1 MRRHEGQRSAVR
13 PVDGKNW
20 RPQAAC
26 RCADPDLFFPV
37 SDCGESM
44 AQVAEA
50 KAMCAGCEVRAE
62 CLAFA
67 MHTRQVHGIWGGL
80 TEHERYPVGFGRVIG
95 HY

>member
-1 MRRHEGQRSAVR
+1 
-13 PVDGKNW
+13 
-20 RPQAAC
+20 
-26 RCADPDLFFPV
+26 
-37 SDCGESM
+37 M